1 VNSLLKANKT
11 TLFIRNILMQLSNS
25 PFSSP
30 SDSEKN
36 MGISTYLKHAFVI
49 FSLIYLACIPLGQ
62 LGKEKRFTPVD
73 MGILV
78 IALIVNSD
86 VKLKDMID
94 RVSSAKITATSAEFT
109 LVEKKVE
116 KLLDQDRADAE
127 AKILVD
133 LQLSETG
140 YKNVN
145 PSELCE
151 KILSASSSAKET
163 IYTMAKNARR
173 NGSNKTG
180 IIERTIPIFQA
191 LIDSNYE
198 SACYRFYAQ
207 LGYALK
213 DSLKPDW
220 GEATNKLD
228 TAITLW
234 EEKHPTDEPPSL
246 YCFNWLFCAAH
257 LEDKPGLEQE
267 EINKRIKAAT
277 VCKSLYAV
285 IKEEK
290 HKNIHDWM
298 CKNYTGDISTLT
310 PEFSNLNGYCR
321 KDSDEQKKLLCRV

>member
-1 VNSLLKANKT
+1 
-11 TLFIRNILMQLSNS
+11 MQLSNY

-30 SDSEKN
+30 SDSQKN

-49 FSLIYLACIPLGQ
+49 FSFIYLACIPLGQ

-94 RVSSAKITATSAEFT
+94 RVSSAKITATSAEIT
-109 LVEKKVE
+109 LVEKKIND
-116 KLLDQDRADAE
+116 KIDNRDKADAE
-127 AKILVD
+127 AKELVD

-145 PSELCE
+145 PSELRE
-151 KILSASSSAKET
+151 KILSASSSATET
-163 IYTMAKNARR
+163 IYKMAKDARR
-173 NGSNKTG
+173 NGSNQNG
-180 IIERTIPIFQA
+180 IVERTIPIFQA

-198 SACYRFYAQ
+198 NASYRFYAQ

-213 DSLKPDW
+213 DQENPDW
-220 GEATNKLD
+220 VEATNTLD
-228 TAITLW
+228 TAISLW
-234 EEKHPTDEPPSL
+234 KEKHPTDELPSL

-257 LEDKPGLEQE
+257 LEDKPGLGQE

-285 IKEEK
+285 IKDEK

-298 CKNYTGDISTLT
+298 CKNYTGDMSTLT
-310 PEFSNLNGYCR
+310 PEFSNLSGYCR